1 VAPSPFQSF
10 FYAEAAVIYI
20 ADTGSGP
27 APFWQVFVL
36 PGPAAQLRIVA
47 GNDQAGTTGQPLG
60 IPLQVQVI
68 DQFSNGVAG
77 QMVTWTVSG
86 GGGSLAAPST
96 VSGDGGLTENIWTLG
111 PSAGTQT
118 VTASFGEVTVMFSA
132 NASSGG

>member
-1 VAPSPFQSF
+1 
-10 FYAEAAVIYI
+10 
-20 ADTGSGP
+20 
-27 APFWQVFVL
+27 
-36 PGPAAQLRIVA
+36 
-47 GNDQAGTTGQPLG
+47 
-60 IPLQVQVI
+60 VQVI